1 MANLRKRRE
10 RCACSLRVL
19 ASLPQSWRTSAS
31 LFGKPVLPSFIIPS
45 PFPPLRFT
53 GLFNPLQWVRGKVLC
68 HDGFPLDCRNRV
80 LRHGKQGKTMVMSSP
95 VLRVHSSSFALLCF
109 ASLNTFSSFFLSF
122 QYKMLVPYSFV
133 YRKIRHRLYNPI
145 RNLFSSCVDNN
156 KLSQA
161 PRHPLSSFVQR
172 TF

>member
-1 MANLRKRRE
+1 MRV
-10 RCACSLRVL
+10 RCVSSLRFHGAGEPLPPYL
-19 ASLPQSWRTSAS
+19 ASPCS
-31 LFGKPVLPSFIIPS
+31 
-45 PFPPLRFT
+45 PPLSSRPPSRPYGSLVFSIRYNGSGGRFCAT
-53 GLFNPLQWVRGKVLC
+53 TAFPWIAEI
-68 HDGFPLDCRNRV
+68 GFCG
-80 LRHGKQGKTMVMSSP
+80 HGKQGKTMVMSSP
-95 VLRVHSSSFALLCF
+95 VLRVHSRSFALLCF